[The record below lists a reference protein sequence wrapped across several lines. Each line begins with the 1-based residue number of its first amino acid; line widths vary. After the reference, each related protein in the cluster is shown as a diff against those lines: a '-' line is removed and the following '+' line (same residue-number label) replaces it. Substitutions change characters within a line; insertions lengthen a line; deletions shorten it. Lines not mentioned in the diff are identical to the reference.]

1 MDIKVRA
8 VNVEDKSTQ
17 EIEQELLDNAS
28 SETTSTETTDAVEPD
43 ELDETKVLSFI
54 KNRYGKE
61 IDSVEQLISAR
72 EETPDIPEDIASYLK
87 YRNETGRSYN
97 DYLKLNENFDEL
109 NEDELLKRYFI
120 STEDGIDEEDV
131 DVLMSDFSFDEDLDE
146 ESDIKKKRLARKKTV
161 AKAKDY
167 FKQQKGQYG
176 QPLESSAAGLPPD
189 EQEEFKAFKQY
200 LKEAETVEQEN
211 KRKSEWFEQKTNE
224 VLSNDFKGFEFKIGD
239 KTFNYSPSNVEDV
252 KKDNSS
258 PMNFISKFINEEGLL
273 TNAAEYHKS
282 LSVAMNPSK
291 FAQYFYEQGKADAV
305 GDVSRKS
312 KNINMDIR
320 QTPQTSRKDGLSIRA
335 VTPPS
340 NGNRL
345 VIRSNNNNN

>member
-1 MDIKVRA
+1 MDIKVKA

-17 EIEQELLDNAS
+17 EIEQELLDNAAGAAAP
-28 SETTSTETTDAVEPD
+28 EKTADVNEP
-43 ELDETKVLSFI
+43 EGLDESKVLSFI

-61 IDSVEQLISAR
+61 IDSVEQLIAAR

-87 YRNETGRSYN
+87 YRNETGRGYN
-97 DYLKLNENFDEL
+97 DYLKLNENIDEL
-109 NEDELLKRYFI
+109 NEDELLKRYFM

-167 FKQQKGQYG
+167 FKQQKEQYG
-176 QPLESSAAGLPPD
+176 QPLESSAAGLPPN

-345 VIRSNNNNN
+345 VIRSNNNKN